1 MEGGKKAYSLL
12 STPSMKHKIIFSFIL
27 LIDSAVGL
35 RYGWGIISQLS
46 FLHLDLIWMGQCAE
60 FIFSGFAL
68 INFSLSLLT
77 GWKKSIALILSPLAI
92 IALLGLCIELLLL
105 GRGQSALIAINLA
118 NHGITGLVWAA
129 TYLSIAAGLTLTYR
143 VQGYGN
149 FAQSEFLV
157 FGAYIALS
165 LMLSERFLPGVD
177 APKDGI
183 LAWELLIWACIG
195 AFILTGIVGVIVD
208 FLVMKK
214 FRNKG
219 ASYQVMMIAS
229 LGVAMVIRA
238 MLYLRYGS
246 QTQLFVPDRD
256 WRLSTS
262 KFEIDSI
269 VNRFTLGVRDNIP
282 FRETVDNIYGLA
294 YTKVALIVGVFGSV
308 LLLLLLLNGTRL
320 GRKMRAVADNPD
332 LAAASGINIEGVH
345 RTSAFLSAGLSGFGG
360 ALFAMTTRMNPEVGL
375 TILLPSFAVIVL
387 GTIGSIRGA
396 IIGSL
401 IVGIIRSVSQPVLVG
416 IGSPLNRPTISG
428 MDEVMPYLFL
438 IVVLMLMPK
447 GLGDALEKAKIE
459 KLRRRAT
466 KEGNLFLSSMQN
478 YWTQLKQILIRP
490 MRILEDFFDKIT
502 THLQKVNIYFQILLK
517 PFILKVQALWLH
529 ITTTLT
535 VWKNN
540 GIDFFNQQI
549 NSLSKEESSKDSPIS
564 VNPAPPGTI
573 FLCLICLPF
582 INAILGLWMV
592 TLIIGIPLIY
602 VLILKPNS
610 IWRTKVPFGRE
621 QALGSWIILIMACG
635 IMLGLAWSIPS
646 VSAHTKWMG
655 MARMAALLGIFGILS
670 FSLNLHTGY
679 SGMSNFGVIFF
690 ASIGAI
696 IVGLMSAGYGWYW
709 WQGILLAIPIAAL
722 IGWLLAYPTANLRMD
737 YFAIVTVSLGEIV
750 RIALASEPLLRA
762 GTSTSA
768 IGISKYEIPFEPWW
782 DSTGAEWFGEFLNLG
797 KDAPYQILIGIVA
810 LACLVG
816 VWIILE
822 TSLKAPWGRILRAIR
837 EDQEVTQHHGHDVFK
852 QKAGS
857 LALGA
862 AIAALGGALWAWLN
876 AGIFP
881 DFMNPANTTFLIW
894 AAFIVG
900 GRASN
905 RGMFAGAF
913 LIVLLNLLFTAFST
927 AQNDTEHSLYF
938 VVEWINSAL
947 DTIIRDIIPDMFA
960 SQAAIDEVFPKGE
973 IIATLTYVKLFLIG
987 MIIIVTLHLA
997 PKGILPEIPFRP
1009 KFPEAIKGGEQE

>member
-1 MEGGKKAYSLL
+1 MKERKYALSLQPFFN
-12 STPSMKHKIIFSFIL
+12 STSSIL
-27 LIDSAVGL
+27 LPLILLLDAGIGL
-35 RYGWGIISQLS
+35 RFGWGLIAQFS
-46 FLHLDLIWMGQCAE
+46 FLHIDLMWMSQCAE
-60 FIFSGFAL
+60 FIFAGFWL
-68 INFSLSLLT
+68 VNNILSSLS
-77 GWKKSIALILSPLAI
+77 GWRKTVAGILSPLVI

-105 GRGQSALIAINLA
+105 GRGQSALIAINIA
-118 NHGITGLVWAA
+118 SHGITGLVWAA

-157 FGAYIALS
+157 FGAYIAIS
-165 LMLSERFLPGVD
+165 LMLSERFLPGVN
-177 APKDGI
+177 APKDGA
-183 LAWELLIWACIG
+183 LAWELLIWACIA
-195 AFILTGIVGVIVD
+195 AFILTGVLGVLVD
-208 FLVMKK
+208 FTVMKK
-214 FRNKG
+214 FRKNG

-246 QTQLFVPDRD
+246 QTQLFVPDKD

-262 KFEIDSI
+262 RFEIDSI
-269 VNRFTLGVRDNIP
+269 IGRFTLGLRENIP
-282 FRETVDNIYGLA
+282 FHESVDKVYSLA
-294 YTKVALIVGVFGSV
+294 YTKAALIVGVFGSV
-308 LLLLLLLNGTRL
+308 FLLMFLLNSTRL
-320 GRKMRAVADNPD
+320 GRKMRAVSDNPD

-401 IVGIIRSVSQPVLVG
+401 IVGMIRSLSQPVLVG
-416 IGSPLNRPTISG
+416 IGSPLNRPTITG
-428 MDEVMPYLFL
+428 MDEIMPYLFL
-438 IVVLMLMPK
+438 IIVLMLMPK

-459 KLRRRAT
+459 RLRKRVEKGGRPYVLAIETHWT
-466 KEGNLFLSSMQN
+466 KFKG
-478 YWTQLKQILIRP
+478 TLIRP
-490 MRILEDFFDKIT
+490 IRIIEDLLDSITTLFNIGVRKVVQFSKPFRDKIREIRESVSKT
-502 THLQKVNIYFQILLK
+502 
-517 PFILKVQALWLH
+517 
-529 ITTTLT
+529 ITS
-535 VWKNN
+535 WKEY
-540 GIDFFNQQI
+540 GSSFLNQTE
-549 NSLSKEESSKDSPIS
+549 SLSNLDEDDEKSEINIIS
-564 VNPAPPGTI
+564 PPGTI
-573 FLCLICLPF
+573 FLCIIALPF
-582 INAILGLWMV
+582 INVILGQWIIS
-592 TLIIGIPLIY
+592 LIIGIPGIY
-602 VLILKPNS
+602 FLILKPNS
-610 IWRTKVPFGRE
+610 IWRTKVPYGRE
-621 QALGSWIILIMACG
+621 QSIGSWIILVMVCVIMV
-635 IMLGLAWSIPS
+635 GLAWSIPS

-655 MARMAALLGIFGILS
+655 MARMGALLGIFGILS

-679 SGMSNFGVIFF
+679 TGMSNFGVIFF

-709 WQGILLAIPIAAL
+709 WQGILLALPIAAI

-750 RIALASEPLLRA
+750 RISLASEPLLRA

-768 IGISKYEIPFEPWW
+768 IGISKYEAPFEPWW
-782 DSTGAEWFGEFLNLG
+782 ESTGAEWFGEVLNLG
-797 KDAPYQILIGIVA
+797 KDAPYQILIGIMSLV
-810 LACLVG
+810 CLVL
-816 VWIILE
+816 VWALLE
-822 TSLKAPWGRILRAIR
+822 TSLKAPWGRILRSIR

-862 AIAALGGALWAWLN
+862 SIAALGGALWAWLN

-881 DFMNPANTTFLIW
+881 DFMSPANSTFLIW

-905 RGMFAGAF
+905 KGMFAGAF

-938 VVEWINSAL
+938 IVEFINSSL
-947 DTIIRDIIPDMFA
+947 DTFIRDVIPDLFA
-960 SQAAIDEVFPKGE
+960 SQAAIDEVFPRGE
-973 IIATLTYVKLFLIG
+973 ITATLTYVKLLLIG
-987 MIIIVTLHLA
+987 LIIIITLHMA
-997 PKGILPEIPFRP
+997 PKGMLPEIPFRP
-1009 KFPEAIKGGEQE
+1009 ARQNVESAGEQE